1 MGLAFR
7 LTLPADTQ
15 FVRVGEIPAM
25 TAKAIHPESEND
37 SEAQEFARAGCQI
50 NHEAALD
57 KAIKSGM
64 VTPLNPLS
72 YEHHTFPYGEALR
85 SAIISLDD
93 FKQFAASLQIEVVIW
108 DAPLP
113 THLTIVDA
121 AAALSEKYGL
131 TKPDKE
137 SLLERLLEAAH
148 RGELVVR
155 DSQGFPYTPTHAE
168 IHYYMLERVSEDDLN
183 AWLKKQGVEYRLDSM
198 EQEQYCD
205 DATVPGRVNNA
216 DEIPGMLPP
225 RAVGKL
231 AVKAAWQIECKS
243 GCVASAKEVLALL
256 QAWADEG
263 KEPATLIKSL
273 PDKRAVQWLT
283 AKREHREYTIEAC
296 QDTLRK
302 WGKSRQ

>member
-37 SEAQEFARAGCQI
+37 SEAQEFARAGRQI
-50 NHEAALD
+50 NHEEALD

-72 YEHHTFPYGEALR
+72 YEHHTFPYGDALR
-85 SAIISLDD
+85 RAIISLDD

-113 THLTIVDA
+113 TTHLTIVDA
-121 AAALSEKYGL
+121 TAALSEKYGL

-155 DSQGFPYTPTHAE
+155 DSQGFPYTPSHAE

-183 AWLKKQGVEYRLDSM
+183 AWLKKQGVEYRLDRPGQLSITGTAVLTNAKSKKDRRI
-198 EQEQYCD
+198 EAIIKTAALLDYPLLCIPYGGKAELERQCLSDDNRLFTAATFETAWKEAKRRKLIQVENVEQY
-205 DATVPGRVNNA
+205 R
-216 DEIPGMLPP
+216 
-225 RAVGKL
+225 
-231 AVKAAWQIECKS
+231 
-243 GCVASAKEVLALL
+243 
-256 QAWADEG
+256 
-263 KEPATLIKSL
+263 
-273 PDKRAVQWLT
+273 
-283 AKREHREYTIEAC
+283 
-296 QDTLRK
+296 
-302 WGKSRQ
+302 

>member
-50 NHEAALD
+50 NHEEALD

-108 DAPLP
+108 DEPLP

-121 AAALSEKYGL
+121 TAALSEKYGL

-155 DSQGFPYTPTHAE
+155 DSQGFPYTPSHAE

-183 AWLKKQGVEYRLDSM
+183 AWLKKQGVEYRLNRP
-198 EQEQYCD
+198 EQEQYGD
-205 DATVPGRVNNA
+205 DAPEPEHVTNA
-216 DEIPGMLPP
+216 EEIPGIIPKVSSC
-225 RAVGKL
+225 RL
-231 AVKAAWQIECKS
+231 AVMAAFEIEYETGKW
-243 GCVASAKEVLALL
+243 ATAKQTMKRL
-256 QAWADEG
+256 QKWADEG
-263 KEPATLIKSL
+263 KHGELIKSI
-273 PDKRAVQWLT
+273 PENSVEWMTTKHK
-283 AKREHREYTIEAC
+283 AKKFDLNAC
-296 QDTLRK
+296 EKALER
-302 WGKSRQ
+302 WNRSR